1 MARQY
6 DLPKDDKPAPKSGGS
21 EHYRRMRAPFAAELK
36 DPQTRRL
43 LAALVSAEN
52 PGAGPGV
59 VESLMNRT
67 AMVNET
73 RAAKGQR
80 PLSLKQMIMG
90 DPSIGGGASFYGPIR
105 DGRINRDLA
114 RVDRDPNYAARMNSY
129 IDDAL
134 NGSNTIQ
141 GHTDQGSKGD
151 PNYEKGGVGVNING
165 ERFNDWGYAGSRQWR
180 EKNQAAAGEGMPAA
194 PEAYGYA
201 SQAPTPAAGSQ
212 IQQDD
217 APDTTQVAAT
227 TPSGPDTGGFL
238 ASLQA
243 GAKKDPEAISDI
255 VKGLGQAATGT
266 TQPNPYDTARPTVPI
281 APTPAQTQVVP
292 MVDPNVVNQQRQQLA
307 QAMQRL
313 NSGRLY

>member
-1 MARQY
+1 
-6 DLPKDDKPAPKSGGS
+6 
-21 EHYRRMRAPFAAELK
+21 MRAPFAAELK

-43 LAALVSAEN
+43 VAGILSAEN
-52 PGAGPGV
+52 PGAGPAV

-67 AMVNET
+67 AMVNEA
-73 RAAKGQR
+73 RAAKGQP
-80 PLSLKQMIMG
+80 PLSLKQMIQG
-90 DPSIGGGASFYGPIR
+90 HPSLGGGLSFYNPVRTGA
-105 DGRINRDLA
+105 INQHLA
-114 RVDRDPNYAARMNSY
+114 RVDRDPNYAARLNGY

-165 ERFNDWGYAGSRQWR
+165 ERFNDWGYAGSSQWR
-180 EKNQAAAGEGMPAA
+180 EKNQAAAGSGAPPA

-212 IQQDD
+212 IEQDPL
-217 APDTTQVAAT
+217 PDTTQVAST
-227 TPSGPDTGGFL
+227 TLPEANTGFL

-243 GAKKDPEAISDI
+243 GAKKDPGNIGDL
-255 VKGLGQAATGT
+255 VKNLGVAVTGT
-266 TQPNPYDTARPTVPI
+266 AAAPASQPTQPAQVPVLT
-281 APTPAQTQVVP
+281 TPQTQVVP
-292 MVDPNVVNQQRQQLA
+292 TVNPQMADQQRQQLA